1 MEHKL
6 CRSQLFIET
15 KNIVFYQDPVTQDP
29 PTDHFVNVS
38 EDLHVDGLVVEIPLA
53 DVFSTGPNFAVT
65 IMKGWSVLVSV
76 GRVITHV
83 V

>member
-1 MEHKL
+1 M
-6 CRSQLFIET
+6 
-15 KNIVFYQDPVTQDP
+15 
-29 PTDHFVNVS
+29 DHFVNVS
-38 EDLHVDGLVVEIPLA
+38 EDLHVDGLVVEIPLT

-76 GRVITHV
+76 GRFITHV